1 MTTPDRNEAERF
13 LKALDPS
20 TDRFTFQTFD
30 DNEERK
36 ERRKETGEKDPFAK
50 IKHGSLAQHWYT
62 LVKLNEQGAGIFI
75 TVNATDFK
83 GRSADNINRIRSVF
97 ADLDGAPLEPV
108 IAEGALRPHI
118 ITETSPGRWHTYWRI
133 VQREV
138 VTDEKAIDGN
148 ITPEQFSAVQRAI
161 AARYGGDSVVQ
172 DLPRVMRLPGFIHR
186 KAEPFQSRVVEINDL
201 EPYDWNELCK
211 TFPPPDDGPTT
222 AQRQP
227 PRKKTRFGALNERAL
242 ANLDKWVPKLFPT
255 AKRTRKGGYRVTS
268 ADLGRGVEED
278 VSFTPNGIKYFGIA
292 DQGDKRKGRRT
303 PVALV
308 AEWQHAELPQAA
320 EWLEKALGSEEPP
333 LAPKPPPQKDPATEA
348 EIEVTRLAQLTAM
361 EYELQRTAAA
371 EKLGFRT
378 TKLDEMVQAERVRL
392 GLSGGGTGD
401 DKQGHALQF
410 IAPEPWPEPVDGAEL
425 LSEISV
431 AIRKHVVMA
440 DHCRDTTALWT
451 LHTYLIDRFLV
462 TPRLGIRSPT
472 KRCGKT
478 TLLDVLGCLVARPL
492 PTTNVTSAAIF
503 RVVERDQP
511 TLLIDEADTFLY
523 ENDELRG
530 VLNGNRKGSRVLR
543 TVGEDYEPRSFST
556 YSACAIA
563 VIGALPDTLHDRSV
577 VVDLKRRLPSEPI
590 ESFRL
595 DRTGHL
601 DVLARKAARWTK
613 DHARAIAA
621 HDPDMPPGI
630 INRAADNL
638 RPLLA
643 IADAVGGEWPQ
654 RARKAAEAS
663 RSADGDDASRLEL
676 LLGDIRDVFKE
687 IEMSSA
693 DLVKG
698 LVAIEGRPWAELG
711 KSRKPL
717 SQNRLARTLKPLG
730 IAPKNVGP
738 EDARVRGYIL
748 ADFKEAFERYLVP
761 EGASQPPIRPERDEI
776 GTSDISKPHSLG
788 NGCADVKCEKP
799 NNDGLLG
806 GCAVA
811 KGVAGEKMHA
821 ARSKSDDLPYT
832 GPVVAVPDLPP
843 ETLDEHGVSV
853 TASTNGGEPGLSSRR
868 IQALADWYADKAYY
882 QYSAIDAGDLDAELR
897 AILREEVFPEHVE
910 IEFQRVKK
918 AVWRGP

>member
-1 MTTPDRNEAERF
+1 MTDRTTEDEPDR
-13 LKALDPS
+13 
-20 TDRFTFQTFD
+20 
-30 DNEERK
+30 
-36 ERRKETGEKDPFAK
+36 
-50 IKHGSLAQHWYT
+50 
-62 LVKLNEQGAGIFI
+62 
-75 TVNATDFK
+75 
-83 GRSADNINRIRSVF
+83 
-97 ADLDGAPLEPV
+97 
-108 IAEGALRPHI
+108 
-118 ITETSPGRWHTYWRI
+118 
-133 VQREV
+133 
-138 VTDEKAIDGN
+138 
-148 ITPEQFSAVQRAI
+148 
-161 AARYGGDSVVQ
+161 
-172 DLPRVMRLPGFIHR
+172 
-186 KAEPFQSRVVEINDL
+186 
-201 EPYDWNELCK
+201 
-211 TFPPPDDGPTT
+211 
-222 AQRQP
+222 
-227 PRKKTRFGALNERAL
+227 RAL
-242 ANLDKWVPKLFPT
+242 ADE
-255 AKRTRKGGYRVTS
+255 G
-268 ADLGRGVEED
+268 D
-278 VSFTPNGIKYFGIA
+278 VAIEIA
-292 DQGDKRKGRRT
+292 
-303 PVALV
+303 
-308 AEWQHAELPQAA
+308 
-320 EWLEKALGSEEPP
+320 
-333 LAPKPPPQKDPATEA
+333 
-348 EIEVTRLAQLTAM
+348 RLARLSTI
-361 EYELQRTAAA
+361 EYERDRKT
-371 EKLGFRT
+371 G
-378 TKLDEMVQAERVRL
+378 AERMGVRIPILDRLVEGERARL
-392 GLSGGGTGD
+392 GLSGGAPDG
-401 DKQGHALQF
+401 KQGHAVSF
-410 IAPEPWPEPVDGAEL
+410 PEPEPWPEPVDGASL
-425 LSEISV
+425 LNGIAA
-431 AIRKHVVMA
+431 AIRQHVVLT
-440 DHCRDTTALWT
+440 DHARDITALWT

-462 TPRLGIRSPT
+462 SPRLGISSPT
-472 KRCGKT
+472 KGCGKT
-478 TLLDVLGCLVARPL
+478 LLLDVLSRLVARPL
-492 PTTNVTSAAIF
+492 PTTNVTPAAIF
-503 RVVERDQP
+503 RVVEAHHP

-523 ENDELRG
+523 DNDELRG
-530 VLNGNRKGSRVLR
+530 VLNGNRKGSTVLR
-543 TVGEDYEPRSFST
+543 TVGDDHEPRAFAI

-563 VIGALPDTLHDRSV
+563 LIGRLPDTLNDRSAHV
-577 VVDLKRRLPSEPI
+577 ELKRRLPSEQAEP
-590 ESFRL
+590 FRP
-595 DRTGHL
+595 DRADHL
-601 DVLARKAARWTK
+601 DELARKAVRWTK
-613 DHARAIAA
+613 DNAVRVGEA
-621 HDPDMPPGI
+621 DPEMPDGI

-643 IADAVGGEWPQ
+643 IADAAGGEWAQ

-663 RSADGDDASRLEL
+663 RSADDHDASRLEL